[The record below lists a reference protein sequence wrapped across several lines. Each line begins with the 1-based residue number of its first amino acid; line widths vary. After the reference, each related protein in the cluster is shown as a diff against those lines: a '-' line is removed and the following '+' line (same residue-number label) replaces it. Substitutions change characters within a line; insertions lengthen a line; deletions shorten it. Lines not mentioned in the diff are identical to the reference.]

1 MQGVIISITVFI
13 VIQLI
18 NVFLSTIK
26 SVITVNGSKTT
37 AAVINA
43 ISYTFGAVITK
54 LLTQQSFV
62 VAIVVTFLSNLV
74 GVYAAKFFLE
84 ATRKE
89 KLWLYLATITSV
101 EEQQKIETELKY
113 RNVKFTLL
121 TAENDRYFITIFSY
135 SKAESAFIIELL
147 KQYHIKYSVLESQA
161 VQTE

>member
-43 ISYTFGAVITK
+43 VSYTFGAVITK
-54 LLTQQSFV
+54 LLTQQSFI
-62 VAIVVTFLSNLV
+62 VAILVTFLSNLI

-84 ATRKE
+84 ATKKE
-89 KLWLYLATITSV
+89 KLWLYLATMTTE
-101 EEQQKIETELKY
+101 EEQQKVEKELKY
-113 RNVKFTLL
+113 RNIQFTLL
-121 TAENDRYFITIFSY
+121 TAENNRYFITIFSY

-147 KQYHIKYSVLESQA
+147 RQYRIKYSVLENQSDA
-161 VQTE
+161 

>member
-43 ISYTFGAVITK
+43 VSYTFGAVITK
-54 LLTQQSFV
+54 LLTQQSFI
-62 VAIVVTFLSNLV
+62 VAILVTFLSNLI

-84 ATRKE
+84 ATKKE
-89 KLWLYLATITSV
+89 KLWLYLATMTTE
-101 EEQQKIETELKY
+101 EEQQKVEKELKY
-113 RNVKFTLL
+113 RNIQFTLL
-121 TAENDRYFITIFSY
+121 TAENNRYFITIFSY

-147 KQYHIKYSVLESQA
+147 KQYHIKYSVLENQSDA
-161 VQTE
+161 

>member
-1 MQGVIISITVFI
+1 MQSLAISITIFV

-54 LLTQQSFV
+54 LLTQQSFT

-147 KQYHIKYSVLESQA
+147 KQHHIKYSVLESQA

>member
-43 ISYTFGAVITK
+43 VSYTFGAVITK
-54 LLTQQSFV
+54 LLTQQSFI
-62 VAIVVTFLSNLV
+62 VAILVTFLSNLI

-84 ATRKE
+84 ATKKE
-89 KLWLYLATITSV
+89 KLWLYLATMTT
-101 EEQQKIETELKY
+101 EDEQQKVEKELKY
-113 RNVKFTLL
+113 RNIQFTLL
-121 TAENDRYFITIFSY
+121 TAENNRYFITIFSY

-147 KQYHIKYSVLESQA
+147 KQYHIKYSVLENQSD
-161 VQTE
+161 T